1 MNNNTAFV
9 NEINDNMDFLEMC
22 ALKYARNTTDAAD
35 LLQDAIERML
45 KSEDKFKIGSNFK
58 AWSGLVMRNLHINNW
73 RRNKNRH
80 LVNTDFSES
89 PHAFRLTCDND
100 SVTKLN
106 AEYLQDEI
114 NNLKDM
120 YRIPFLM
127 YYQGY
132 RYEEISQELN
142 LPLGTLKT
150 RIFYARKQLRKQL
163 STCQALNN

>member
-1 MNNNTAFV
+1 
-9 NEINDNMDFLEMC
+9 MDFLEMC
-22 ALKYARNTTDAAD
+22 ALKYARNATDAAD
-35 LLQDAIERML
+35 LLQDAIERIL

-58 AWSGLVMRNLHINNW
+58 AWSGLLMRNIHINNW

-89 PHAFRLTCDND
+89 PYAFRLTCDND
-100 SVTKLN
+100 SIKNLN
-106 AEYLQDEI
+106 VEYLYDEI
-114 NNLKDM
+114 ANLKDM

-132 RYEEISQELN
+132 RYEEISKELD

-150 RIFYARKQLRKQL
+150 RIFYARRQLRKQL
-163 STCQALNN
+163 SGFRAMDN